1 MHLVKFIN
9 LEEYENDLIVSFA
22 VSDGEQDIR
31 SLILLRTL
39 LYEELLEKYERGVH
53 VSFEGI
59 TNEQE
64 QPIILKEV
72 VLKNSEIE
80 LTTDH
85 YSFNLDLSKIES
97 SEIESMMSLIEKQN
111 HDNSFVI
118 RTA

>member
-1 MHLVKFIN
+1 MHIVKFIN

-22 VSDGEQDIR
+22 VSYGEQDIR

-39 LYEELLEKYERGVH
+39 LYEELIEIYERGVH

-59 TNEQE
+59 TSEDE
-64 QPIILKEV
+64 QPIILKELVRKDSELEV
-72 VLKNSEIE
+72 VTEKHRFS
-80 LTTDH
+80 
-85 YSFNLDLSKIES
+85 LDLSKIEE
-97 SEIESMMSLIEKQN
+97 SEIEGMMNLVKKQN